1 MIYRLSCI
9 CIALFSSQ
17 QAATHAVSSLGSTPV
32 KEMAFTNSDC
42 DVPACESS
50 LEALQAS
57 LDYVNKAQQ
66 AKGTSTSSSSSS
78 TPTPAAPPPRPLQR
92 EALGHFSWSILH
104 SIAANMPERP
114 NGRERKVRRPQLF
127 LQSTPRFARSPPS
140 SLRRLLVTSSIPS
153 PCYILVVTVGRISRS
168 P

>member
-1 MIYRLSCI
+1 
-9 CIALFSSQ
+9 
-17 QAATHAVSSLGSTPV
+17 
-32 KEMAFTNSDC
+32 MAFTNSDC

-114 NGRERKVRRPQLF
+114 NGRERKAASDLVNSVAVLYPCSDCREDF
-127 LQSTPRFARSPPS
+127 KESVKVSPPEQRTAS
-140 SLRRLLVTSSIPS
+140 RTEFAK
-153 PCYILVVTVGRISRS
+153 YICEQHNIVNRK
-168 P
+168 